1 MNRTSFF
8 RHFQPP
14 TFILLLFVLM
24 FSASISLTGCGK
36 KDSTNKTSG
45 ESISTEFAAVE
56 SGEKGETLTDASS
69 EKSSS
74 ESSSSEKTS
83 EEKSSAENT
92 STEKNSTEKTST
104 EKNSTEKT
112 STEKNSTEKT
122 STEKNSTEKT
132 STEKNSTEKNSTE
145 KNSTEKT
152 STETTS
158 TQKSTESPDP
168 YKALYAYSNKS
179 EGWGQ
184 GVNFNSLNQPSASLN
199 YQKKYGSLQAD
210 FIGSSN
216 KKVIWLTMDQ
226 GYENG
231 YTSKILDVLKE
242 KNCKVVFYITG
253 SYAQKNPDLI
263 KRMINEGHVIGN
275 HSWSHP
281 SGGMP
286 SLSIEEQ
293 MADITKLHEYVQEN
307 YHYEMTLFR
316 FPAGIFSEQSL
327 AVTKYLGYR
336 SQFWSFA
343 YKDWDTSSQPD
354 PEESLDKLIE
364 RLHPGAIYL
373 LHAVSSTNTEILG
386 DFIDAARAEG
396 YTFELP

>member
-1 MNRTSFF
+1 MNRKSFF

-24 FSASISLTGCGK
+24 FSAGISLTGCGK
-36 KDSTNKTSG
+36 RDSTNKTSG

-56 SGEKGETLTDASS
+56 SGEKGDALTDASS
-69 EKSSS
+69 EESSS

-92 STEKNSTEKTST
+92 STEKTST

-132 STEKNSTEKNSTE
+132 STE
-145 KNSTEKT
+145 
-152 STETTS
+152 TTS

-168 YKALYAYSNKS
+168 YKELYAYSNKS

>member
-1 MNRTSFF
+1 MQEGGVCMNRKSFF

-24 FSASISLTGCGK
+24 FSAGISLTGCGK
-36 KDSTNKTSG
+36 RDSTNKTSG

-56 SGEKGETLTDASS
+56 SGEKGDTLTDASS
-69 EKSSS
+69 EESSS

-92 STEKNSTEKTST
+92 STEKTST

-132 STEKNSTEKNSTE
+132 STE
-145 KNSTEKT
+145 
-152 STETTS
+152 TTS

-168 YKALYAYSNKS
+168 YKELYAYSNKS

-231 YTSKILDVLKE
+231 YTSRILDVLKE

>member
-24 FSASISLTGCGK
+24 FSAGISLTGCGK
-36 KDSTNKTSG
+36 RDSTNKTSG

-56 SGEKGETLTDASS
+56 SGEKEETLTNASS
-69 EKSSS
+69 EESSS

-112 STEKNSTEKT
+112 STEKNSTK
-122 STEKNSTEKT
+122 
-132 STEKNSTEKNSTE
+132 

-168 YKALYAYSNKS
+168 YKELYAYSNKS

-275 HSWSHP
+275 HSWSYP

>member
-56 SGEKGETLTDASS
+56 SGEKEETLTNASS
-69 EKSSS
+69 EESSS

-92 STEKNSTEKTST
+92 STEKTST

-132 STEKNSTEKNSTE
+132 STE
-145 KNSTEKT
+145 
-152 STETTS
+152 TTS

-168 YKALYAYSNKS
+168 YKELYAYSNKS

-253 SYAQKNPDLI
+253 SYAQKNPDLV

>member
-1 MNRTSFF
+1 MNRKSFF

-24 FSASISLTGCGK
+24 FSAGISLTGCGK
-36 KDSTNKTSG
+36 RDSTNKTSG

-56 SGEKGETLTDASS
+56 SGEKEETLTNASS
-69 EKSSS
+69 EESSS

-83 EEKSSAENT
+83 EEKSSAENI
-92 STEKNSTEKTST
+92 STEKNSTEKT
-104 EKNSTEKT
+104 
-112 STEKNSTEKT
+112 
-122 STEKNSTEKT
+122 
-132 STEKNSTEKNSTE
+132 STE

-168 YKALYAYSNKS
+168 YKELYAYSNKS

-231 YTSKILDVLKE
+231 YTSRILDVLKE

-263 KRMINEGHVIGN
+263 KRMINEGHVI
-275 HSWSHP
+275 
-281 SGGMP
+281 
-286 SLSIEEQ
+286 
-293 MADITKLHEYVQEN
+293 
-307 YHYEMTLFR
+307 
-316 FPAGIFSEQSL
+316 
-327 AVTKYLGYR
+327 
-336 SQFWSFA
+336 
-343 YKDWDTSSQPD
+343 
-354 PEESLDKLIE
+354 
-364 RLHPGAIYL
+364 
-373 LHAVSSTNTEILG
+373 
-386 DFIDAARAEG
+386 
-396 YTFELP
+396 

>member
-1 MNRTSFF
+1 MNRKSFF

-24 FSASISLTGCGK
+24 FSAGISLTGCGK
-36 KDSTNKTSG
+36 RDSTNKTSG

-56 SGEKGETLTDASS
+56 SGEKGDTLTDASS
-69 EKSSS
+69 EESSS

-92 STEKNSTEKTST
+92 STEKTST

-132 STEKNSTEKNSTE
+132 STE
-145 KNSTEKT
+145 
-152 STETTS
+152 TTS

-168 YKALYAYSNKS
+168 YKELYAYSNKS

-231 YTSKILDVLKE
+231 YTSRILDVLKE

>member
-56 SGEKGETLTDASS
+56 SGEKGETLTNASS
-69 EKSSS
+69 EESSS
-74 ESSSSEKTS
+74 ESSSSEKPS

-112 STEKNSTEKT
+112 STEKNSTK
-122 STEKNSTEKT
+122 
-132 STEKNSTEKNSTE
+132 

-158 TQKSTESPDP
+158 TQKSTESSDP
-168 YKALYAYSNKS
+168 YKELYAYSNKS

-336 SQFWSFA
+336 SQFWSLA

>member
-1 MNRTSFF
+1 MNRKSFF

-24 FSASISLTGCGK
+24 FSAGISLTGCGK
-36 KDSTNKTSG
+36 RDSTNKTSG

-56 SGEKGETLTDASS
+56 SGEKGDTLTDASS
-69 EKSSS
+69 EESSS

-92 STEKNSTEKTST
+92 STEKTST

-132 STEKNSTEKNSTE
+132 STE
-145 KNSTEKT
+145 
-152 STETTS
+152 TTS

-168 YKALYAYSNKS
+168 YKELYAYSNKS

-231 YTSKILDVLKE
+231 YTSRILDVLKE

-386 DFIDAARAEG
+386 DFINAARAEG

>member
-1 MNRTSFF
+1 MNRKSFF

-56 SGEKGETLTDASS
+56 SGEKEETLTNASS
-69 EKSSS
+69 EESSS

-112 STEKNSTEKT
+112 STE
-122 STEKNSTEKT
+122 
-132 STEKNSTEKNSTE
+132 
-145 KNSTEKT
+145 
-152 STETTS
+152 TTS
-158 TQKSTESPDP
+158 TQKSTESSDP
-168 YKALYAYSNKS
+168 YKELYAYSNKS